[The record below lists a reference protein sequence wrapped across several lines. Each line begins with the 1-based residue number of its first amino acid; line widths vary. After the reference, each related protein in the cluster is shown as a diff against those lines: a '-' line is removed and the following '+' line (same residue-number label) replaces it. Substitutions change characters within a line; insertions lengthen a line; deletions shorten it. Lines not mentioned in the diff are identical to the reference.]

1 MRDSYGKHDSELHIE
16 HLQEELKTE
25 INEEVI
31 RKELENASDE
41 LDLANAIIVPTTVM
55 SKAPKIF
62 KKIKDDVNF

>member
-1 MRDSYGKHDSELHIE
+1 MRDSYGKHDNELHIE